1 MFFLSS
7 KRFSEREAS
16 ILLQNDFFRRGLGL
30 SFCSCI
36 TLNRLRPKF
45 LFLEFFCIRHAS
57 ELGGYFTTFRT
68 EMVNGRVILSG
79 DQCYILYLLLFSR
92 E

>member
-1 MFFLSS
+1 MLFLSS

-57 ELGGYFTTFRT
+57 ELGGYFTTVYT
-68 EMVNGRVILSG
+68 EMVIFYGLVILAG
-79 DQCYILYLLLFSR
+79 DQCYIPAAFLS
-92 E
+92 